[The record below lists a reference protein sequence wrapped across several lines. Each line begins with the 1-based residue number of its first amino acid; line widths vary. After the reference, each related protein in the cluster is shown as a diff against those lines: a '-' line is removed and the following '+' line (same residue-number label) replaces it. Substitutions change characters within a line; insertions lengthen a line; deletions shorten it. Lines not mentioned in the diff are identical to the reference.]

1 MLGRRPLLGGI
12 ASIAVG
18 IAASPPANGLAVR
31 RDAASLAQSPHMLAR
46 LEAAIGEM
54 QQRSERDPH
63 DPKGW
68 RANIDAHRAVCAAV
82 ANDDDAQVHGCWWFL
97 PWHRAFLAV
106 TEWKLRAISG
116 DLSLA
121 LPYWNWSNDRTIPAA
136 FALPTSPLAR
146 AARYTPD
153 RALASVEVDHLLHDS
168 DLARLGVAALG
179 ARAFQAWAPEQIPR
193 TFGGIAKPNA
203 GQWHGRSRLE
213 AIPHTALHN
222 YIGGEATNGSLGDM
236 TQLSTAANDPL
247 FYAHHANLDR
257 LWENWRSD
265 PMRRSSEPAVGA
277 FLEQRFPFPWLDGTV
292 ITVSVA
298 DTLDTRRL
306 GYTYDR
312 LEVFRDAPPTIV
324 TAAGMDLRTPLAH
337 ETVSLPRQAPPGDRV
352 LRIAGVQPGDRPLS
366 VEIALARPGADRA
379 SAISVGA
386 HAAGRRQG
394 NPTFPDTEPQF
405 DVTAALHGLGTSAA
419 DVIVLPL
426 SLGPREYEPPPFVYT
441 SMEIVG

>member
-1 MLGRRPLLGGI
+1 MLGRRPLLGGL
-12 ASIAVG
+12 ASVAVG
-18 IAASPPANGLAVR
+18 IAASAPLNSLAVR
-31 RDAASLAQSPHMLAR
+31 RDAASLAYSPNALAG

-54 QQRSERDPH
+54 QRRSERDPR

-68 RANIDAHRAVCAAV
+68 RANIDAHHAVCAAA

-116 DLSLA
+116 DPSLA
-121 LPYWNWSNDRTIPAA
+121 LPYWNWSSDRTIPAA

-153 RALASVEVDHLLHDS
+153 RPLTPVEVDHLLHDG
-168 DLARLGVAALG
+168 DMARLGVAALG

-193 TFGGIAKPNA
+193 TFGGIAKPNPR
-203 GQWHGRSRLE
+203 QWHGRNRLE
-213 AIPHTALHN
+213 GIPHTAVHN

-265 PMRRSSEPAVGA
+265 PLRRSGEPSVGA
-277 FLEQRFPFPWLDGTV
+277 FLEERFPFPWLDGTV
-292 ITVSVA
+292 TTITVA

-312 LEVFRDAPPTIV
+312 IDVFRDGPPAIATR
-324 TAAGMDLRTPLAH
+324 AGIYPRTPLAL
-337 ETVSLPRQAPPGDRV
+337 ETVSLPRHTRPGERV
-352 LRIAGVQPGDRPLS
+352 LRIAGVQPGDRPFS
-366 VEIALARPGADRA
+366 VEIALARPGDHA
-379 SAISVGA
+379 SAISIGA
-386 HAAGRRQG
+386 HAVGRRQG
-394 NPTFPDTEPQF
+394 QPAFPDTEPHF
-405 DVTAALHGLGTSAA
+405 DVTAALHGLGTSAV

-426 SLGPREYEPPPFVYT
+426 SLGPGEYTPPPFVYT